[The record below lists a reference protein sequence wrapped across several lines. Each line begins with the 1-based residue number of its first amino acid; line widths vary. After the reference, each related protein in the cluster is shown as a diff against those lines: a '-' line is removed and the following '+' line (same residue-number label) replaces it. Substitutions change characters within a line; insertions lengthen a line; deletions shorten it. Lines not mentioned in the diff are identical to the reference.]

1 MQALLFCLLLCQA
14 PAAAILLARLLRG
27 PGRRPPLRPR
37 RATPEQRGTVSVV
50 VPTLNEVDRLSPCL
64 AGLMR
69 QGDEVREILVVD
81 SRSTDGTPG
90 LVERA
95 TLSDPRVRL
104 LTDPPLPGDWVGR
117 PWALH
122 NGYLESNPDSE
133 WVLGIDAD
141 TQPDPALAATV
152 AAAAEAAGYD
162 LVSCSPRFILKTP
175 GEWWL
180 QPALLMTLVYRFGP
194 AGADEA
200 PERVMANG
208 QCFLIRRRLLE
219 RLGGYVCAKQ
229 SFCDDVTLARVAAA
243 QGARVGFW
251 DGANVI
257 KVRMYEGMAETW
269 REWGR
274 SLDLKNAS
282 SPEQVLG
289 DALFLLLVQALP
301 LPLLLGLGWLWV
313 SGESSQTLVLAG
325 LLGLNGLL
333 VGMRV
338 GLLGAI
344 ANSYDWSADASDGAA
359 AGGLGRGLF
368 WLSPLAD
375 GAAVLRI
382 GLSSV
387 QTPKAWRGRI
397 YG

>member
-1 MQALLFCLLLCQA
+1 
-14 PAAAILLARLLRG
+14 
-27 PGRRPPLRPR
+27 
-37 RATPEQRGTVSVV
+37 
-50 VPTLNEVDRLSPCL
+50 
-64 AGLMR
+64 
-69 QGDEVREILVVD
+69 VVD
-81 SRSTDGTPG
+81 SRSTDGTPD
-90 LVERA
+90 LVQKA
-95 TLSDPRVRL
+95 AIQDPRLRL
-104 LTDPPLPGDWVGR
+104 LNDPPLPDDWVGR

-122 NGYLESNPDSE
+122 HGYLASHSASE
-133 WVLGIDAD
+133 WILGIDAD

-162 LVSCSPRFILKTP
+162 LVSCSPRFVLKTP

-219 RLGGYVCAKQ
+219 QLGGYVCAKT

-243 QGARVGFW
+243 QGAKVGFW
-251 DGANVI
+251 DGANLI

-289 DALFLLLVQALP
+289 DGLFLLMVQALP

-313 SGESSQTLVLAG
+313 SGESSQTPVLAG

-333 VGMRV
+333 VGMRL

-344 ANSYDWSADASDGAA
+344 ANSYDWSADVPT
-359 AGGLGRGLF
+359 GGLGRGLF

-382 GLSSV
+382 GLSSLK
-387 QTPKAWRGRI
+387 TPKAWRGRV
-397 YG
+397 YGKG